1 MLIVFTLVMSFSVG
15 ELNHL
20 ISATLT
26 YALLGNLNQLEHW
39 QRNRRTL
46 VRLQEVHLFPSP
58 FKVACFYSFNL
69 VHLKNYVSL
78 LIFGDT

>member
-1 MLIVFTLVMSFSVG
+1 MSFSVG

-46 VRLQEVHLFPSP
+46 ARLQEVHLFPSP
-58 FKVACFYSFNL
+58 FKVVCFYSFNL
-69 VHLKNYVSL
+69 VHLKNSVSL
-78 LIFGDT
+78 LILGDT